1 MISAPPVGP
10 QRQNPLSLQ
19 PCMIEIEIEIEIPL
33 SRDDVIEVVQC
44 QYHRTT
50 LPLFFELFT
59 VLCAMYTRDQAW
71 HLQS

>member
-1 MISAPPVGP
+1 M
-10 QRQNPLSLQ
+10 
-19 PCMIEIEIEIEIPL
+19 IEIEIEIPL